1 MIDYKLEK
9 VYILYN
15 NIYKLEFLTIFLR
28 AVSLKIYTHSS
39 IKIY

>member
-1 MIDYKLEK
+1 MIDLKLEK

-15 NIYKLEFLTIFLR
+15 NIYILEFLTIFFR
-28 AVSLKIYTHSS
+28 AVSSKNYTHSS

>member
-15 NIYKLEFLTIFLR
+15 NIYKLEFLTIFLCG
-28 AVSLKIYTHSS
+28 VSSKIYTHSS

>member
-1 MIDYKLEK
+1 MIDLKLEK

-15 NIYKLEFLTIFLR
+15 NIYMLEFLTIFLR
-28 AVSLKIYTHSS
+28 VVSPQNYTHSS

>member
-1 MIDYKLEK
+1 MIDLKLEK

-28 AVSLKIYTHSS
+28 GVSSKNYTHNS

>member
-15 NIYKLEFLTIFLR
+15 NIYKLEFLTIFFR
-28 AVSLKIYTHSS
+28 GVSLKIYTHSS